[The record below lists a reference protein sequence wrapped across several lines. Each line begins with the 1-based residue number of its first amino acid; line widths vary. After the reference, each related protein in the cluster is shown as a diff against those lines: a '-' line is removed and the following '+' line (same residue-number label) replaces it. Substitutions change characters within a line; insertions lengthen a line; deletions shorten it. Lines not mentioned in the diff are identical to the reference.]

1 MATGISLALPAAMA
15 FLTYT
20 TPSGQVIPVWRA
32 IWPIFGATNQLLA
45 GLALLAVTI
54 WLKRT
59 GRKWG
64 FVGVPMVF
72 MVAMTLTATVMLITS
87 PTTAVPVRIIAVVLF
102 LLGITLV
109 VEGVRSFRKPALPP
123 ETVILRPVE
132 AEPAPA
138 GS

>member
-1 MATGISLALPAAMA
+1 VISLALPAVMA

-87 PTTAVPVRIIAVVLF
+87 PTTATPVRTIAAILLV
-102 LLGITLV
+102 LGITLV
-109 VEGVRSFRKPALPP
+109 VEAVRSFRKPAVPP
-123 ETVILRPVE
+123 EAVVLKTME
-132 AEPAPA
+132 GEPAPA